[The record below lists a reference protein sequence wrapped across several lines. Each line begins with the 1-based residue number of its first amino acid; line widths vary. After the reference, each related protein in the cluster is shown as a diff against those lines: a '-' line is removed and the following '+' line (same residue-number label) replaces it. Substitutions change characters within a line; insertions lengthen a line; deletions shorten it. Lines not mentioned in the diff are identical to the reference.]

1 MNCYRGTRKS
11 ARYTNSRNKKKP
23 KKKTSP
29 KKHVQIVG
37 WRTLLWLLV
46 LFVERKV
53 VRNALR
59 IIRKT
64 ANIIVMTA
72 GKERR

>member
-1 MNCYRGTRKS
+1 MNCYREMRKS
-11 ARYTNSRNKKKP
+11 ARYTNSRNKKKL
-23 KKKTSP
+23 KKKINL
-29 KKHVQIVG
+29 KRHARIVG
-37 WRTLLWLLV
+37 WKTLLWLLV
-46 LFVERKV
+46 LSVEKKV
-53 VRNALR
+53 VRNVLR

>member
-1 MNCYRGTRKS
+1 MNCYRGTRKF
-11 ARYTNSRNKKKP
+11 ARYMNSRSKKKL
-23 KKKTSP
+23 KKRTNLKR
-29 KKHVQIVG
+29 HVRIVG
-37 WRTLLWLLV
+37 WRMLLWLLV
-46 LFVERKV
+46 LSVGKKV